1 MRFHVNGDGAE
12 NASAIPGSADQRV
25 ALIENTRFFEPIFFV
40 ARLSLTAFSEW
51 RTSQLRM

>member
-40 ARLSLTAFSEW
+40 ARLSLTALPEW